1 MAHGTRLGRLMR
13 LIYVLAYY
21 ALAAAAS
28 PILTGRDVLCHEG
41 ARICG
46 HQILERGKMSRGVSE
61 LGQNRLGSRCIQGY
75 ANVSETCRS
84 RVGI

>member
-1 MAHGTRLGRLMR
+1 MR
-13 LIYVLAYY
+13 FIHVLACY

-46 HQILERGKMSRGVSE
+46 HQILERGKVSRWVSE
-61 LGQNRLGSRCIQGY
+61 QGQNRLGSRCIKSH
-75 ANVSETCRS
+75 ANVSEMCRS